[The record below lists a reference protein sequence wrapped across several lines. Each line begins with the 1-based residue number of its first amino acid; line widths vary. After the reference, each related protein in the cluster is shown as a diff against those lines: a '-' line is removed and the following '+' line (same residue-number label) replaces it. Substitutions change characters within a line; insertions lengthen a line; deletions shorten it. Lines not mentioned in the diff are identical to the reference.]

1 MLREQDLEIEREI
14 QKEKQMDL
22 ENDKDLKKAIINQNI
37 TASDGSGFHLP
48 KIDNNNRT
56 FVSSNSMWKY
66 LNPDGRAE
74 ASKLRYHEF
83 DYVKRLSMNTTAY
96 VEFNIP

>member
-1 MLREQDLEIEREI
+1 
-14 QKEKQMDL
+14 
-22 ENDKDLKKAIINQNI
+22 
-37 TASDGSGFHLP
+37 
-48 KIDNNNRT
+48 
-56 FVSSNSMWKY
+56 MWKY